1 MAKRMIKAA
10 GLDWEV
16 HLTLDREAALKGADF
31 VSTQFR
37 VGLLDARIKD
47 ERIPLSH
54 GVLGQE
60 TNGAEECLK
69 HFEQFPSF

>member
-1 MAKRMIKAA
+1 MEIIGAMAKRMIKAA

-37 VGLLDARIKD
+37 VGLLDARIKM
-47 ERIPLSH
+47 
-54 GVLGQE
+54 
-60 TNGAEECLK
+60 NGFLC
-69 HFEQFPSF
+69 PMGY

>member
-1 MAKRMIKAA
+1 
-10 GLDWEV
+10 
-16 HLTLDREAALKGADF
+16 LKDADF

-54 GVLGQE
+54 GLIGHKPFITYSYDVRWR
-60 TNGAEECLK
+60 ASWCW
-69 HFEQFPSF
+69 F